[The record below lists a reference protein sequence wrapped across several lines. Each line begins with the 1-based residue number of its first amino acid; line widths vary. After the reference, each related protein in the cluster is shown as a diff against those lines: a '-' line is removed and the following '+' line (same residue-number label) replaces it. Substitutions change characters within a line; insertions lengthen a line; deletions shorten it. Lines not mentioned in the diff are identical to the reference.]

1 MSLEFSFYFICFC
14 LKKILADNLNWLT
27 MESKYLC
34 LLSDV
39 YSKMEMEDQAMSA
52 LQKAWSVQT
61 R

>member
-1 MSLEFSFYFICFC
+1 
-14 LKKILADNLNWLT
+14 